1 MHWLFR
7 RSRRVWREKDSSIP
21 SSIATFLIETFSTV
35 SPVSRLVT
43 KTAFEFA
50 AAAAAW
56 PIPGMRPLRH
66 LSRLVWS
73 FLSQA
78 SRAASRLDES
88 FHTSR
93 EASLI
98 LALVS
103 SEWQPTNKK
112 RIYYPF
118 TKWIEIYLG
127 KDEPAVGEMLYSG
140 LNRSIQSCSY
150 WIDSNGSQ
158 YSLWRRL
165 NLQAKVR
172 VPICP
177 IFFI

>member
-1 MHWLFR
+1 
-7 RSRRVWREKDSSIP
+7 
-21 SSIATFLIETFSTV
+21 
-35 SPVSRLVT
+35 
-43 KTAFEFA
+43 
-50 AAAAAW
+50 
-56 PIPGMRPLRH
+56 
-66 LSRLVWS
+66 
-73 FLSQA
+73 
-78 SRAASRLDES
+78 
-88 FHTSR
+88 
-93 EASLI
+93 
-98 LALVS
+98 
-103 SEWQPTNKK
+103 
-112 RIYYPF
+112 
-118 TKWIEIYLG
+118 LG